1 MGVAPAGPKGI
12 SIDPTLA
19 FRTVPMTAPAPTSPP
34 TRSVQLPEELVA
46 AIEERVR
53 GTAFDSVDAFIAFV
67 LARLLDHP
75 GTTGFTEEEE
85 RTLRE
90 RLRSLGYID

>member
-1 MGVAPAGPKGI
+1 MTDTSAPAA
-12 SIDPTLA
+12 S
-19 FRTVPMTAPAPTSPP
+19 PA

-46 AIEERVR
+46 ELEERAR
-53 GTAFDSVDAFIAFV
+53 TTSFDSVDAFIAFV

-75 GTTGFTEEEE
+75 GTGGFTEEEE
-85 RTLRE
+85 RSLRE